1 MWWGGARL
9 GNVMKMREIIRER
22 DEASAT
28 ALELAQM
35 LVKFCEAVELD
46 DEETTIARCCTRL

>member
-1 MWWGGARL
+1 
-9 GNVMKMREIIRER
+9 MREIIRQR

-46 DEETTIARCCTRL
+46 DEETTIARCMEARRLLKKIQGEA